1 MKRVVLII
9 VVFILVDVN
18 VSRGQAFSKE
28 QFLNPPIEFWPRPL
42 WFWNNSTV
50 NLCFSGLVTKGI
62 MPPSH
67 QIARKH

>member
-42 WFWNNSTV
+42 
-50 NLCFSGLVTKGI
+50 
-62 MPPSH
+62 
-67 QIARKH
+67 